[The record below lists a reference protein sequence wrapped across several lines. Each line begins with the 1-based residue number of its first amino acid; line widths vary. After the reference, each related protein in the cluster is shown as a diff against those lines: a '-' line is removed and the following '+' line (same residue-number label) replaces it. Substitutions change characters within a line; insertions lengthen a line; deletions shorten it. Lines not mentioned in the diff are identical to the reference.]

1 MSPANQATFVQA
13 CVDAVN
19 TYDLDGEHATHTVL
33 DPTDMSR
40 GQELTLTGYVP
51 IRLGITAPTTYLALV
66 GISP

>member
-33 DPTDMSR
+33 DPTDMGH
-40 GQELTLTGYVP
+40 GQVLILTGYVAVP
-51 IRLGITAPTTYLALV
+51 LGITAPTTYLALV
-66 GISP
+66 GIPR